1 MKLSQLE
8 NLVARLRSEAKDTD
22 PNVEFYE
29 FHPIERKFIDFDIDL
44 EQCTDV
50 SDCVVLQQY
59 RTQEVGDFCIP
70 LKVITK

>member
-29 FHPIERKFIDFDIDL
+29 FCSIKRKFIDFDIDL

-50 SDCVVLQQY
+50 SDCVVLQQD
-59 RTQEVGDFCIP
+59 RTKEVGDFCIP
-70 LKVITK
+70 LKEITK